1 MQKEINIGDLVKSL
15 AGRDRN
21 EIFLVTKVC
30 GKFVYVADGKTRK
43 VYSPKKKNIK
53 HLERLNVTPLVGFIE
68 KLHANQK
75 VGNLKLKK
83 AITKSVNIK
92 QED

>member
-21 EIFLVTKVC
+21 EIFLVVDVC
-30 GKFVYVADGKTRK
+30 DGFAFIMDGKTRK
-43 VYSPKKKNIK
+43 VGQPKKKNIK
-53 HLERLNVTPLVGFIE
+53 HLERLNVTPLVGVIE

-75 VGNLKLKK
+75 VGNLSLKK
-83 AITKSVNIK
+83 AIQNSVNK
-92 QED
+92 K